1 MPNFTKT
8 EEKQRYIDSLK
19 FYLDLKNSLDYAK
32 YEVKIE
38 IVLEMIKEWMNNEL
52 IHKLTKTSFENID
65 KIRNQINDK

>member
-32 YEVKIE
+32 YEVKME
-38 IVLEMIKEWMNNEL
+38 IILEMIKEGMNNEL
-52 IHKLTKTSFENID
+52 INKLTKTSFENID
-65 KIRNQINDK
+65 KIRDQINDK